1 MKRITTGLLIAAL
14 GMSVFAGCSG
24 GGGQAA
30 QPAPANSGS
39 APAAPGTI
47 KIGVNYELSGGV
59 ATYGQDSVKGVEMAV
74 DEINA
79 AGGIKGS
86 KIELVK
92 YDTKSEP
99 AEATTLA
106 TKLMTQDKVVA
117 IIGPATSGSFGAT
130 IPVANANKV
139 PVVSGSATADTVTVD
154 KSGAVQPYA
163 FRVCFSDSFQGTAMA
178 TYAAKTLNAKSA
190 VIIKDNSSDYGKG
203 LAANFQKTFEA
214 GGGTIVDQQSYV
226 QGDKDF
232 NAILTKIKGEQ
243 FDVIYLP
250 GYYQEAGLIIKAA
263 RDLGINAPVLGADGF
278 DSPDLLSLGGAK
290 ALNNVFFTNHYS
302 SLDKDPKVVK
312 FIADYKAKNGKDPN
326 AFNAMGYDAAKFVAD
341 AITRAASVD
350 GPAIQQAMAS
360 TKDFPAVT
368 GTFSVDANHNA
379 IKDIVV
385 VGLKDGV
392 QTTSERVS
400 ASA

>member
-1 MKRITTGLLIAAL
+1 MAAL
-14 GMSVFAGCSG
+14 GLSVFAGCSG
-24 GGGQAA
+24 GD
-30 QPAPANSGS
+30 SGN
-39 APAAPGTI
+39 I
-47 KIGVNYELSGGV
+47 KIGVNYELSGDV

-74 DEINA
+74 DELNA
-79 AGGIKGS
+79 AGGINGRKV
-86 KIELVK
+86 ELVK
-92 YDTKSEP
+92 YDTKSDP

-106 TKLMTQDKVVA
+106 TKLMTQDKVIAV
-117 IIGPATSGSFGAT
+117 IGPATSGSFGAT

-139 PVVSGSATADTVTVD
+139 PVVSGSATADIVTVD
-154 KSGAVQPYA
+154 KDGKVQPYA

-178 TYAAKTLNAKSA
+178 TYAANTLNAKKA

-226 QGDKDF
+226 AKEKDF
-232 NAILTKIKGEQ
+232 NAILTKIKGQQ

-263 RDLGINAPVLGADGF
+263 RDLGIQAPVLGADGF
-278 DSPDLLSLGGAK
+278 DSPDLLALAGAP

-326 AFNAMGYDAAKFVAD
+326 AFNATGYDAAMFVAD
-341 AITRAASVD
+341 AIKRASAPTGEAV
-350 GPAIQQAMAS
+350 AQAMAS
-360 TKDFPAVT
+360 TKNYEAVT
-368 GTFSVDANHNA
+368 GTFSVDEKHNP

-392 QTTSERVS
+392 QSTSERVK